1 MERTMRILCLL
12 ALGACL
18 LAQAPAPLTP
28 DAAGVFAIW
37 PGTPPGSET
46 WTWHEQTGTRHG
58 NRMVRNVVVPTLTV
72 YKPATGTANGASVI
86 IAPGGA
92 FRFLMVGYEGV
103 DMAHWLAARGIT
115 AFVLK
120 YRLMHTPEDEAA
132 MDAYLRDLDKSL
144 ANRDT
149 TSENPPAFDD
159 ATKAALAIAEEDGRQ
174 AIRYVRAHAAEW
186 SLDPHRIGI
195 AGFSA
200 GGGVVMGPVMQHDA
214 ASRPDFAAP
223 IYGAYRAAAPVPE
236 DAPPLFISIAD
247 DDKLISPNSSARLY
261 MNWRA
266 AGRPAELHIFRRGDH
281 GFGMKKQNLPS
292 DGWIDLFYAWMSS
305 SGFLKPAAQPV
316 TRMYVFGDSYSDTG
330 AGYLDG
336 NGPTAVA
343 YLAGRLGLQL
353 KVPKDPGAD
362 DQSLNFAVSGAQTGR
377 GAGEK
382 VKEAFLGFGMTNQ
395 VEDFAARVGSK
406 RIVFDPERTLF
417 FLAGGLNDG
426 QLPSAVTV
434 ANLEGHIRT
443 LYGLGGRLFR
453 LALLPVAISDF
464 GEVSR
469 RLNPE
474 FERIPDAL
482 TTELPGAQI
491 RLSHWGPFFDEV
503 MRNPSAY
510 GIENTKDA
518 CAGRI
523 IFNEDPA
530 PCAKPAAY
538 YYYHA
543 GHPSTA
549 VHKIVGDKLRAEIA
563 EDR

>member
-1 MERTMRILCLL
+1 MRILSLF
-12 ALGACL
+12 AAGACL
-18 LAQAPAPLTP
+18 LAQTPAPLTP
-28 DAAGVFAIW
+28 DAAGVFSIW
-37 PGTPPGSET
+37 PGNAPGSDT
-46 WTWHEQTGTRHG
+46 WTWHEQSGTRGG
-58 NRMVRNVVVPTLTV
+58 NRMVRNVVTPTLTM
-72 YKPATGTANGASVI
+72 YKPAPGKANGASVI

-92 FRFLMVGYEGV
+92 FRFLMVDYEGV
-103 DMAHWLAARGIT
+103 DMAHWLATRGVT
-115 AFVLK
+115 ALVLK

-132 MDAYLRDLDKSL
+132 MDAYLRDLSKSL
-144 ANRDT
+144 TGRDT
-149 TSENPPAFDD
+149 KSENPPVFDD

-174 AIRYVRAHAAEW
+174 SIRYVRAHAAEW

-223 IYGAYRAAAPVPE
+223 IYGAYRAAAPVPD

-266 AGRPAELHIFRRGDH
+266 AGKPAELHIFRRGDH

-292 DGWIDLFYAWMSS
+292 DGWINLFYAWMGS
-305 SGFLKPAAQPV
+305 SGFLKPAAPPV

-343 YLAGRLGLQL
+343 YLAARLGLQL

-362 DQSLNFAVSGAQTGR
+362 AQSLNFAVSGAQTGSGR
-377 GAGEK
+377 GNK
-382 VKEAFLGFGMTNQ
+382 VKDAFLGFGMTNQ
-395 VEDFAARVGSK
+395 VEDFAARVRSK
-406 RIVFDPERTLF
+406 RIAFDPDRTLF

-426 QLPSAVTV
+426 RLASAVTV

-443 LYGLGGRLFR
+443 LYGLGARRFR

-464 GEVSR
+464 SEVSR

-474 FERIPDAL
+474 LERIPSRLEA
-482 TTELPGAQI
+482 ELPGAQI
-491 RLSHWGPFFDEV
+491 RLSHWGLFFDEV

-518 CAGRI
+518 CAGRA
-523 IFNEDPA
+523 IFNQDTT

-549 VHKIVGDKLRAEIA
+549 VHKIVGDKLYAEIA
-563 EDR
+563 EGR